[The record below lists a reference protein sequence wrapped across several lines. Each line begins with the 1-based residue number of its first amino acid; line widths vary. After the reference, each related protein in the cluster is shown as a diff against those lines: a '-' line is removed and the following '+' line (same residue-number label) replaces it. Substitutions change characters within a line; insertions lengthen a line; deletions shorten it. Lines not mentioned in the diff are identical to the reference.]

1 MTIETIPEFP
11 TLFKLVSGTETQEWD
26 VRVTANA
33 DGTASV
39 IVTHGR
45 QGGAKQVATDVID
58 KPKRGKATP
67 LEQAIS
73 DAQGRWN
80 EKLSRKGYGR
90 TVEAS
95 GDVRSVSPMLAYS
108 FEDYVQAVDWTKA
121 WMQPKLDG
129 YRCKAMQDAAGQVLL
144 FSRENKPILT
154 MPHIAAALAKLMQPG
169 EMWDGELYTQDEAF
183 ENIGSLV
190 KKLQP
195 DSVKIQYHIY
205 DQMGPEAFGDRYD
218 VLMRRL
224 RRGPTDILVPVE
236 TRIVTDPAELTVF
249 QEACLAQGLEGAMLR
264 HGDVGYQ
271 AGKRS
276 KHLLKFKPCDDAEFE
291 IIDVIACDRGSHR
304 DVAKLICRA
313 PNGNVFDVTA
323 PGKMPE
329 KRAILA
335 RHLSGEEK
343 YVGCT
348 LTVEYQGY
356 TTTDKPVP
364 RFPRA
369 KKGRKINA
377 AG

>member
-1 MTIETIPEFP
+1 MTQEIPQFP
-11 TLFKLVSGTETQEWD
+11 TLFKLVNSKETQEWD
-26 VRVTANA
+26 IRVTANA

-39 IVTHGR
+39 IMTHGR

-73 DAQGRWN
+73 EAQSRWN
-80 EKLSRKGYGR
+80 EKLTRKGYGR

-95 GDVRSVSPMLAYS
+95 GDVRSVSPMLAYV
-108 FEDYVQAVDWTKA
+108 FGDYAKDVDWTKA

-129 YRCKAMQDAAGQVLL
+129 YRCKAMRGESGEVLL
-144 FSRENKPILT
+144 FSRENQPILT
-154 MPHIAAALAKLMQPG
+154 MPHIAEALTAMMQPG
-169 EMWDGELYTQDEAF
+169 EMWDGELYTQDEVF
-183 ENIGSLV
+183 ENIGSLI
-190 KKLQP
+190 KKQQP

-205 DQMGPEAFGDRYD
+205 DQMAAQPFGDRYSS
-218 VLMRRL
+218 LMRRL
-224 RRGPTDILVPVE
+224 RRGPTGILVPVE
-236 TRIVTDPAELTVF
+236 TRIVTDPQELTVF
-249 QEACLAQGLEGAMLR
+249 QETCLAQGLEGAMLR

-276 KHLLKFKPCDDAEFE
+276 KYLLKYKPTDDAEFE
-291 IIDVIACDRGSHR
+291 IIDVIPCERGSHK
-304 DVAKLICRA
+304 DVAKLICIA

-343 YVGCT
+343 YVGRK
-348 LTVEYQGY
+348 LTVDYQGY

-369 KKGRKINA
+369 KKGRKIL
-377 AG
+377 